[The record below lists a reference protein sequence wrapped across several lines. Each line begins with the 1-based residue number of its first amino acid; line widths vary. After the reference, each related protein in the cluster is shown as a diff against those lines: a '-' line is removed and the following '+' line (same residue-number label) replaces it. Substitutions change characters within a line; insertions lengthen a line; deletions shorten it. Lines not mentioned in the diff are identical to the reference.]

1 MPFMDDILSAASFG
15 ESDRLDAV
23 VQQLGA
29 LQTRHDALAAL
40 LVAKGL
46 LTEAD
51 IAGTQPETPAPLTND
66 ELDRL
71 DVGGL

>member
-23 VQQLGA
+23 VQQLDA
-29 LQTRHDALAAL
+29 LQARYDALSAL

-51 IAGTQPETPAPLTND
+51 IAGLTPETPTPVTND